1 MKVYLVSPG
10 QTEWSRQ
17 NRLSG
22 ALDIPLN
29 DAGQAAVE
37 ALARTIAVDGITSVY
52 CPTTLDG
59 RQTAAIIARITK
71 AKVYPRRELNQA
83 DPGLW
88 QGLTAEE
95 LKRRHPHVYARW
107 VKSPASV
114 LPPRG
119 EAFTMIFGRVGTMLA
134 ELKRHRTDDVVVCV
148 VPSVIRRILAGRLRG
163 LDPEAAAAELPEHD
177 GLIDMVA
184 I

>member
-10 QTEWSRQ
+10 QTDWTTQ
-17 NRLSG
+17 KRLNGS
-22 ALDIPLN
+22 LDIPLN
-29 DAGQAAVE
+29 ALGETAVE
-37 ALARTIAVDGITSVY
+37 ELARSLAGDRITTVY
-52 CPTTLDG
+52 CPTALDG
-59 RQTAAIIARITK
+59 RQTATIIARITK
-71 AKVYPRRELNQA
+71 AKVCPRRDLNEA

-107 VKSPASV
+107 IKSPASV

-119 EAFTMIFGRVGTMLA
+119 EAFTMVFGRVSTVLD
-134 ELKRHRTDDVVVCV
+134 ELKRHKSDDAVVCV

-163 LDPEAAAAELPEHD
+163 LEPDALPDVPEHD
-177 GLIDMVA
+177 GGIDMVE